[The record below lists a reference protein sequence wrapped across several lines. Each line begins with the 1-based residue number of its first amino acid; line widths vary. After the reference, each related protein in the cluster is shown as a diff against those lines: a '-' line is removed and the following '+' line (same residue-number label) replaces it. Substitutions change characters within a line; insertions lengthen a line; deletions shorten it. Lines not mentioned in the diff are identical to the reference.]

1 MMVWMMAKVW
11 LMIVSVCRTWVGERC
26 LRGAGG
32 GDGSGGSGGVDDSGG
47 SGVFRSGGGG
57 LFRRG

>member
-26 LRGAGG
+26 LRG
-32 GDGSGGSGGVDDSGG
+32 GSGGVDDSGG

-57 LFRRG
+57 LFRSG